1 MNVPFYRHDLG
12 EEEIAAIS
20 QACRG
25 LILTTGAYARQAEE
39 AVAGYLGLPQAVAL
53 DSCTAALHL
62 ALLALGV
69 GPGDEVITTPMTF
82 VATANAVVMA
92 GATPVFVDVEPE
104 TGNLDAA
111 LVEAAITPR
120 TKVILPVH
128 LYGLLCDMRALR
140 AIADRHGLAIVE
152 DAAHCLEG
160 RRDGVGT
167 GELGD
172 CACLSF
178 YATKNICAG
187 EGGMLV
193 SRREDLARRVR
204 LLSCHGIDR
213 TAFDR
218 YGKAYAHWD
227 MPVMGWKYNLD
238 NLRASLIPSQ
248 MRRIGANL
256 AKREAV
262 CRRYETE
269 LAGLP
274 GLRLPRTDLAEV
286 PARHLQTVWVAP
298 SLRDEVLLELGRR
311 QVGVA
316 VNYRAVHLLSFY
328 REKYGFAPGAFPV
341 AEAIGDSTVTLP
353 LYPGLTEAEQTY
365 VIAQLGETLAGLA
378 GPGASSRSETPA

>member
-1 MNVPFYRHDLG
+1 MPVPFYRHDLG
-12 EEEIAAIS
+12 EEEIAAITE
-20 QACRG
+20 ACRG
-25 LILTTGAYARQAEE
+25 LILTTGAYTRQAEE
-39 AVAGYLGLPQAVAL
+39 AIGGYLDLPHAVAL

-62 ALLALGV
+62 ALLALDI

-82 VATANAVVMA
+82 VATANAVLMA

-104 TGNLDAA
+104 TGNLDASR
-111 LVEAAITPR
+111 VEAAITPR
-120 TKVILPVH
+120 TKALLPVH

-140 AIADRHGLAIVE
+140 AIADRHGLAVIE
-152 DAAHCLEG
+152 DAAHCIEG

-193 SRREDLARRVR
+193 SRREDVARRAR

-213 TAFDR
+213 SAYDR

-248 MRRIGANL
+248 VRRIGDNL

-269 LAGLP
+269 LAGIP
-274 GLRLPRTDLAEV
+274 GLRLPRTDVASV
-286 PARHLQTVWVAP
+286 AARHLQTIWVAP
-298 SLRDEVLLELGRR
+298 ERRDALLLELGRR

-316 VNYRAVHLLSFY
+316 VNYRAIHLLDFY
-328 REKYGFAPGAFPV
+328 RHKFGFTPGSFPV
-341 AEAIGDSTVTLP
+341 AEDIGNRTITLP

-365 VIAQLGETLAGLA
+365 VIEQIREAMAQLAG
-378 GPGASSRSETPA
+378 

>member
-1 MNVPFYRHDLG
+1 MHVPFYRHDLG
-12 EEEIAAIS
+12 EEEIAAITE
-20 QACRG
+20 ACRG

-39 AVAGYLGLPQAVAL
+39 AIGAYLGLPQAVAL

-62 ALLALGV
+62 ALLALDI

-82 VATANAVVMA
+82 VATANAVLMA

-104 TGNLDAA
+104 TGNLDASR
-111 LVEAAITPR
+111 VEAAITPR
-120 TKVILPVH
+120 TKALLPVH

-140 AIADRHGLAIVE
+140 AIADRHGLVVIE
-152 DAAHCLEG
+152 DAAHCIEG

-193 SRREDLARRVR
+193 SRREDVAQRTRR
-204 LLSCHGIDR
+204 LSCHGIDR
-213 TAFDR
+213 SAYDR

-248 MRRIGANL
+248 VRRIEANL
-256 AKREAV
+256 AKRETI

-269 LAGLP
+269 LAGIP
-274 GLRLPRTDLAEV
+274 GLSLPRTDVASV
-286 PARHLQTVWVAP
+286 AARHLQTIWVAP
-298 SLRDEVLLELGRR
+298 ERRDALLLELGRR

-316 VNYRAVHLLSFY
+316 VNYRAIHLLDFY
-328 REKYGFAPGAFPV
+328 RKKFGFKPGSFPV
-341 AEAIGDSTVTLP
+341 AEDIGDRTITLP

-365 VIAQLGETLAGLA
+365 VIEQIREAMAQ
-378 GPGASSRSETPA
+378 PAA